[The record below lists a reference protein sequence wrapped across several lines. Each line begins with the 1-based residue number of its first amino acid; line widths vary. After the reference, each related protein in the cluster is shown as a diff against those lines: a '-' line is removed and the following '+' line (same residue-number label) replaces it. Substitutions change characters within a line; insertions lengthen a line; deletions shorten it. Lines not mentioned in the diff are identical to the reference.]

1 MASNDSCNVC
11 CSKYNKSVH
20 STVKCYFA
28 NCGYE
33 ACKECVRTY
42 LTNTTNEPHC
52 MKCRNKWHIEF
63 SKSALNAC
71 FMDKDY
77 RTHRRTILADMAVAK
92 IPEHYESA
100 LRYGKISALDKRME
114 AIMDEINVHRTHIN
128 ELYIEY
134 NNIQRELGNP
144 TTMTSR
150 KFVMPCQNTG
160 CRGMLSTQ
168 YKCEICAKHTCSKC
182 FVVIDGETH
191 ECKQEDID
199 SVEELRKNTRPCPNC
214 GVRISKIDGCDQMWC
229 VECKTAFSWNKGTIE
244 QGIVHNPHYYQWMRE
259 RGTVPDQQPRCDA
272 ADQRIFGSCAR
283 HITQIMNDCEKS
295 YQLPSLFDKLYDKYL
310 NRKKN
315 NEFLDYL
322 KLEPIFEKY
331 LPFYEA
337 RVKPHIQNTKVLN
350 DKINK
355 NLRYL
360 TTFHRYIVHM
370 ENVEV
375 GPLTNTIRNRAQNNR
390 ILYEY
395 ILNRIDKDQM
405 ADELIRDDSAIMR
418 DRAYLDII
426 DALVLVG
433 KQILMDCYDE
443 LNKKKD
449 NRCLELASKI
459 EYAGRALSHRSDA
472 FVKEF
477 VLYEYLFTC
486 DKMAEYHK
494 MIVDIT
500 DKYILAIKKYC
511 AYSNAELLR
520 FLLVYNSKKTL
531 AMWNYVD
538 GIYENKYFKNK
549 TELAENIDYHKGLLK
564 DMESTRE
571 LENEFIAGDQTP

>member
-11 CSKYNKSVH
+11 CSKYNKSTH
-20 STVKCYFA
+20 NIVKCYFA
-28 NCGYE
+28 KCAYE

-42 LTNTTNEPHC
+42 LTNSTNEPHC

-63 SKSALNAC
+63 SKSALNAS

-92 IPEHYESA
+92 IPEYYESA
-100 LRYGKISALDKRME
+100 LRYGKISALDKRMA
-114 AIMDEINVHRTHIN
+114 AIMEEINIHRTHIN
-128 ELYIEY
+128 ELYHEY
-134 NNIQRELGNP
+134 NTIQEELGNP
-144 TTMTSR
+144 SASTAR
-150 KFVMPCQNTG
+150 KFVMPCQNAG

-168 YKCEICAKHTCSKC
+168 YKCDICSKHTCSKC
-182 FVVIDGETH
+182 FVVIGDETH

-214 GVRISKIDGCDQMWC
+214 GMRISKIDGCDQMWC

-244 QGIVHNPHYYQWMRE
+244 QGVVHNPHYYQWMRE
-259 RGTVPDQQPRCDA
+259 HGTIQPRCDA
-272 ADQRIFGSCAR
+272 GHQVFGQCAR
-283 HITQIMNDCEKS
+283 NITQIVNDCEKS
-295 YQLPSLFDKLYDKYL
+295 YHLPSVFDEMYTKYV

-322 KLEPIFEKY
+322 NLEPIFEKY
-331 LPFYEA
+331 LPFYED
-337 RVKPHIQNTKVLN
+337 RVKPYMKSTKELN
-350 DKINK
+350 RILNK

-370 ENVEV
+370 EHVEV
-375 GPLTNTIRNRAQNNR
+375 GPLTNNIRGRAQNNR
-390 ILYEY
+390 SLYEY
-395 ILNRIDKDQM
+395 ILNRINKDQM
-405 ADELIRDDSAIMR
+405 ADELIRDDTTLMR

-433 KQILMDCYDE
+433 KQILMDCLDE

-449 NRCLELASKI
+449 NSCMELAARI
-459 EYAGRALSHRSDA
+459 DYATRALSYRSGV
-472 FVKEF
+472 FVQEF
-477 VLYEYLFTC
+477 VLYEYRFTC
-486 DKMAEYHK
+486 NKMEDYHRT
-494 MIVDIT
+494 IVDIT
-500 DKYILAIKKYC
+500 DKYVMAIKKYC

-531 AMWNYVD
+531 YMWNYVD
-538 GIYENKYFKNK
+538 GNLENKYFKNK
-549 TELAENIDYHKGLLK
+549 KELTENIEEHRRMLK
-564 DMESTRE
+564 ELESTGE
-571 LENEFIAGDQTP
+571 LENEFIPGEPTI

>member
-11 CSKYNKSVH
+11 CSKYNKSTH
-20 STVKCYFA
+20 SIVKCYFT
-28 NCGYE
+28 NCAYE

-42 LTNTTNEPHC
+42 LTNSTNEPHC

-63 SKSALNAC
+63 SKSALNAS

-92 IPEHYESA
+92 IPEYYESA

-114 AIMDEINVHRTHIN
+114 AIMEEINIHRAHIH
-128 ELYIEY
+128 ELYREY
-134 NNIQRELGNP
+134 NTIQQELGNP
-144 TTMTSR
+144 SALTAR

-168 YKCEICAKHTCSKC
+168 YKCDICSKHTCSKC
-182 FVVIDGETH
+182 FVVIGDETH
-191 ECKQEDID
+191 ECKQEDVD

-214 GVRISKIDGCDQMWC
+214 GLRISKIDGCDQMWC

-244 QGIVHNPHYYQWMRE
+244 QGVVHNPHYYQWMRE
-259 RGTVPDQQPRCDA
+259 HGTIQPRCDA
-272 ADQRIFGSCAR
+272 GHQVFGQCAR
-283 HITQIMNDCEKS
+283 NITQIVNDCEKS
-295 YQLPSLFDKLYDKYL
+295 YHLPSVFDEMYTKYV

-322 KLEPIFEKY
+322 NLEPIFEKY
-331 LPFYEA
+331 LPFYED
-337 RVKPHIQNTKVLN
+337 RVKPYMKSTKELN
-350 DKINK
+350 RILNK

-370 ENVEV
+370 EHVEV
-375 GPLTNTIRNRAQNNR
+375 GPLTNNIRGRAQNNR
-390 ILYEY
+390 SLYEY
-395 ILNRIDKDQM
+395 ILNRINKDQM
-405 ADELIRDDSAIMR
+405 ADELIRDDTTLMR

-433 KQILMDCYDE
+433 KQILMDCLDE

-449 NRCLELASKI
+449 NSCIELAARI
-459 EYAGRALSHRSDA
+459 DYARRALSYRSGA
-472 FVKEF
+472 FIQEF
-477 VLYEYLFTC
+477 VLYEYMFTC
-486 DKMAEYHK
+486 DKMADYHK
-494 MIVDIT
+494 TIVDIT
-500 DKYILAIKKYC
+500 DKYVMAIKKYC

-531 AMWNYVD
+531 YMWNYVD
-538 GIYENKYFKNK
+538 GNLENKYFKNK
-549 TELAENIDYHKGLLK
+549 KELTENIEYHHGMLK
-564 DMESTRE
+564 ELE
-571 LENEFIAGDQTP
+571 NINGLENEFIPGESTI

>member
-11 CSKYNKSVH
+11 CSKYNKSTH
-20 STVKCYFA
+20 NIVKCYFA
-28 NCGYE
+28 NCAYE

-63 SKSALNAC
+63 SKSALNAS

-77 RTHRRTILADMAVAK
+77 RTHRRTILADMAIAK

-114 AIMDEINVHRTHIN
+114 AIMDEINIHRAHIH
-128 ELYIEY
+128 ELYREY
-134 NNIQRELGNP
+134 NNIQQELGNP
-144 TTMTSR
+144 NTTASR

-168 YKCEICAKHTCSKC
+168 YKCDICSKHTCSKC
-182 FVVIDGETH
+182 FVVIDGENH

-214 GVRISKIDGCDQMWC
+214 GLRISKIDGCDQMWC

-244 QGIVHNPHYYQWMRE
+244 QGVVHNPHYYQWMRE
-259 RGTVPDQQPRCDA
+259 HGTIQPRCDA
-272 ADQRIFGSCAR
+272 GHQVFGQCAR
-283 HITQIMNDCEKS
+283 NITQIVNDCEKS
-295 YQLPSLFDKLYDKYL
+295 YHLPSVFDEMYTKYV

-322 KLEPIFEKY
+322 NLEPIFEKY
-331 LPFYEA
+331 LPFYED
-337 RVKPHIQNTKVLN
+337 RVKPYMKSTKELN
-350 DKINK
+350 RILNK

-370 ENVEV
+370 EHVEV
-375 GPLTNTIRNRAQNNR
+375 GPLTNNIRGRAQNNR
-390 ILYEY
+390 SLYEY
-395 ILNRIDKDQM
+395 ILNRINKDQM
-405 ADELIRDDSAIMR
+405 ADELIRDDTTLMR

-433 KQILMDCYDE
+433 KQILMDCLDE

-449 NRCLELASKI
+449 NSCMELAARI
-459 EYAGRALSHRSDA
+459 DYARRALSYRSGA
-472 FVKEF
+472 FVQEF
-477 VLYEYLFTC
+477 VLYEHRFTC
-486 DKMAEYHK
+486 NKMEDYHK
-494 MIVDIT
+494 TIVDIT
-500 DKYILAIKKYC
+500 DKYVMAIKKYC

-531 AMWNYVD
+531 YMWNYVD
-538 GIYENKYFKNK
+538 GNLENKYFKNK
-549 TELAENIDYHKGLLK
+549 KELTENIEEHRRMLK
-564 DMESTRE
+564 ELESTGE
-571 LENEFIAGDQTP
+571 LENEFIPGEPTI

>member
-1 MASNDSCNVC
+1 MQIMTSNDSCNVC
-11 CSKYNKSVH
+11 CSKYNKSTN
-20 STVKCYFA
+20 SIVKCYFA
-28 NCGYE
+28 KCAYE

-42 LTNTTNEPHC
+42 LTNSTNEPHC

-63 SKSALNAC
+63 SKSALNAS

-92 IPEHYESA
+92 IPEYYESA
-100 LRYGKISALDKRME
+100 LRYGKISALDKRMA
-114 AIMDEINVHRTHIN
+114 AIMEEINIHRTHIN
-128 ELYIEY
+128 ELYHEY
-134 NNIQRELGNP
+134 NTIQQELGNP
-144 TTMTSR
+144 SALTAR

-168 YKCEICAKHTCSKC
+168 YKCDICSKHTCSKC
-182 FVVIDGETH
+182 FVVIDGENH

-214 GVRISKIDGCDQMWC
+214 GLRISKIDGCDQMWC

-244 QGIVHNPHYYQWMRE
+244 QGVVHNPHYYQWMRE
-259 RGTVPDQQPRCDA
+259 HGTIQPRCDA
-272 ADQRIFGSCAR
+272 GHQVFGQCAR
-283 HITQIMNDCEKS
+283 NITQIVNDCEKS
-295 YQLPSLFDKLYDKYL
+295 YHLPSVFDEMYTKYV

-322 KLEPIFEKY
+322 NLEPIFEKY
-331 LPFYEA
+331 LPFYED
-337 RVKPHIQNTKVLN
+337 RVKPYMKSTKELN
-350 DKINK
+350 RILNK

-370 ENVEV
+370 EHVEV
-375 GPLTNTIRNRAQNNR
+375 GPLTNNIRGRAQNNR
-390 ILYEY
+390 SLYEY
-395 ILNRIDKDQM
+395 ILNRINKDQM
-405 ADELIRDDSAIMR
+405 ADELIRDDTTLMR

-433 KQILMDCYDE
+433 KQILMDCLDE

-449 NRCLELASKI
+449 NSCIELAARI
-459 EYAGRALSHRSDA
+459 DYARRALSYRSGV
-472 FVKEF
+472 FVQEF
-477 VLYEYLFTC
+477 VLYEYRFTC
-486 DKMAEYHK
+486 NKMEDYHRT
-494 MIVDIT
+494 IVDIT
-500 DKYILAIKKYC
+500 DKYVMAIKKYC

-531 AMWNYVD
+531 YMWNYVD
-538 GIYENKYFKNK
+538 GNLENKYFKNK
-549 TELAENIDYHKGLLK
+549 KELTENIEEHRRMLK
-564 DMESTRE
+564 ELESTGE
-571 LENEFIAGDQTP
+571 LENEFIPGEPTI